1 MALEPKEKIEMFSLD
16 STNNPFQE
24 SQKNTHKHNKEAQQ
38 PTSSELERLIDFL
51 IEEKLQTEKLL
62 EKKSDEAE
70 ALHNEVV
77 ELERV
82 NEDCLLELKVLGMER
97 KGLVQ
102 EKMYDR
108 RRFDSIKSRL
118 SEAKKGLEERLHR
131 NTRTTQV
138 FIEQVFSVLKRS
150 IDMMGVCE
158 DGKDDEEKEE
168 EDVKG
173 EVIDVG
179 VKDME
184 EEMIMIQQ
192 YEIKLKAMERALRRK
207 EEKMEDMKTGM
218 DFLKASLAEA
228 RKEKS
233 G

>member
-77 ELERV
+77 ELQRV

-108 RRFDSIKSRL
+108 RRFDSINSRL

-138 FIEQVFSVLKRS
+138 FIEQVFSVLNCS
-150 IDMMGVCE
+150 IDMMGECE

-207 EEKMEDMKTGM
+207 EEKMEDVKRGM

>member
-1 MALEPKEKIEMFSLD
+1 MEPKEKVEMFSLD

-24 SQKNTHKHNKEAQQ
+24 SQKNTHKHNKEAQE
-38 PTSSELERLIDFL
+38 PTVSELERLIDLL

-82 NEDCLLELKVLGMER
+82 NDDCLLELKVLGMER

-108 RRFDSIKSRL
+108 RSFDSIKSRL

-138 FIEQVFSVLKRS
+138 FIERLFSVLKRS

-158 DGKDDEEKEE
+158 DGEDDGEKEEE

-179 VKDME
+179 VNDME

-207 EEKMEDMKTGM
+207 EEKMEDMKREM